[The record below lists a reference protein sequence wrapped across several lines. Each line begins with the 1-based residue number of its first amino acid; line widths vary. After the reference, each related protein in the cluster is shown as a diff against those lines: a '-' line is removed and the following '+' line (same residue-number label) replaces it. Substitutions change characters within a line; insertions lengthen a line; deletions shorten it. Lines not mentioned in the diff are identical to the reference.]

1 MTRSNKK
8 FNLFILGIV
17 FINLIQSYFT
27 PIIKDEAYYWR
38 WSQDLDWGFFDHPP
52 LVAFII
58 KLSSF
63 FFADALGIRF
73 ITVLLNALMIKI
85 LWELIPVKNKTHK
98 NSAFI
103 FFIILMAMPFVN
115 LYGFI
120 TTPDAPL
127 LFFSALYLLA
137 LKRFEAKSQL
147 FNILFLSLAAA
158 LLIYTKYFGGIV
170 ILLSFIFNP
179 KLFLKKS
186 TYLVGILAFIILIPY
201 LYWLYNNDFIS
212 LNYHLFQRKSI
223 GYLQPKF
230 VYGYLL
236 GTIGILNPAL
246 ILLLFWQLVKK
257 KVAVSKENS
266 FMIRM
271 FVGYLAFF
279 FLYSFRSWIEAHW
292 IAFAVIPMTLLLY
305 DLCILN
311 MKLFNQVKYIGII
324 SIVLI
329 FGLRIAI
336 TLNLPLKTE
345 FHIQKKD
352 YFTSIDKFA
361 EDRVV
366 IFINSYQNASKYS
379 YYTKKDA
386 YSINDIYYRPN
397 QYSLWNFEGKI
408 KDKKVLFIGAGSS
421 AFTDSIK
428 LETGDYVKYKKSE
441 VFFLLGNL
449 KATFV
454 KPFNT
459 IYNNQFK
466 TLELSVYNPYNYD
479 LVLDKEYSAYQMA
492 LLLEKDNQQIVV
504 PLIAEYTQK
513 LYAKSSNPIKL
524 NYQLAAIKDG
534 DYKFSVVIKDTILYY
549 RQISEKKVVHI
560 KDTTLN

>member
-85 LWELIPVKNKTHK
+85 IWELIPVKNKTHK

-560 KDTTLN
+560 KDTTSN

>member
-63 FFADALGIRF
+63 FFADALGVRF

-85 LWELIPVKNKTHK
+85 IWELIPVKNKTHK

-103 FFIILMAMPFVN
+103 FFMILMAMPFVN

-560 KDTTLN
+560 KDTTSN

>member
-63 FFADALGIRF
+63 FFADALGVRF

-85 LWELIPVKNKTHK
+85 IWELIPVKNKTHK

-311 MKLFNQVKYIGII
+311 MKLFKQVKYTGII

-560 KDTTLN
+560 KDTTSN

>member
-85 LWELIPVKNKTHK
+85 IWELIPVKNKTHK

>member
-85 LWELIPVKNKTHK
+85 LWELIPEKNKAHK
-98 NSAFI
+98 NSEFI
-103 FFIILMAMPFVN
+103 FFMILMAMPFVN

-311 MKLFNQVKYIGII
+311 MKLFKQVKYTGII

-345 FHIQKKD
+345 FHIQKKA

-560 KDTTLN
+560 KDTTSN

>member
-63 FFADALGIRF
+63 FFADALGVRF

-85 LWELIPVKNKTHK
+85 IWELIPVKNKTHK

-311 MKLFNQVKYIGII
+311 MKLFKQVKYTGII

-345 FHIQKKD
+345 FHIQKKA

>member
-103 FFIILMAMPFVN
+103 FFMILMAMPFVN

>member
-1 MTRSNKK
+1 
-8 FNLFILGIV
+8 
-17 FINLIQSYFT
+17 
-27 PIIKDEAYYWR
+27 
-38 WSQDLDWGFFDHPP
+38 
-52 LVAFII
+52 
-58 KLSSF
+58 
-63 FFADALGIRF
+63 
-73 ITVLLNALMIKI
+73 
-85 LWELIPVKNKTHK
+85 
-98 NSAFI
+98 
-103 FFIILMAMPFVN
+103 MAMPFVN

-560 KDTTLN
+560 KDTTSN

>member
-560 KDTTLN
+560 KDTTSN

>member
-63 FFADALGIRF
+63 FFADALGVRF

-85 LWELIPVKNKTHK
+85 IWELIPVKNKTHK

-345 FHIQKKD
+345 FHIQKKA

-560 KDTTLN
+560 KDTTSN

>member
-63 FFADALGIRF
+63 FFADALGVRF

-85 LWELIPVKNKTHK
+85 IWELIPVKNKTHK

-103 FFIILMAMPFVN
+103 FFMILMAMPFVN

>member
-63 FFADALGIRF
+63 FFADALGVRF

-85 LWELIPVKNKTHK
+85 IWELIPVKNKTHK

>member
-63 FFADALGIRF
+63 FFADALGVRF

>member
-85 LWELIPVKNKTHK
+85 IWELIPVKNKTHK

-103 FFIILMAMPFVN
+103 FFMILMAMPFVN

>member
-63 FFADALGIRF
+63 FFADALGVRF

-85 LWELIPVKNKTHK
+85 IWELIPVKNKTHK

-311 MKLFNQVKYIGII
+311 MKLFKQVKYTGII

-345 FHIQKKD
+345 FHIQKKA

-560 KDTTLN
+560 KDTTSN

>member
-1 MTRSNKK
+1 M
-8 FNLFILGIV
+8 
-17 FINLIQSYFT
+17 
-27 PIIKDEAYYWR
+27 
-38 WSQDLDWGFFDHPP
+38 
-52 LVAFII
+52 
-58 KLSSF
+58 
-63 FFADALGIRF
+63 
-73 ITVLLNALMIKI
+73 
-85 LWELIPVKNKTHK
+85 
-98 NSAFI
+98 
-103 FFIILMAMPFVN
+103 
-115 LYGFI
+115 
-120 TTPDAPL
+120 
-127 LFFSALYLLA
+127 
-137 LKRFEAKSQL
+137 
-147 FNILFLSLAAA
+147 
-158 LLIYTKYFGGIV
+158 
-170 ILLSFIFNP
+170 
-179 KLFLKKS
+179 
-186 TYLVGILAFIILIPY
+186 
-201 LYWLYNNDFIS
+201 
-212 LNYHLFQRKSI
+212 
-223 GYLQPKF
+223 QPKF

-560 KDTTLN
+560 KDTTSN

>member
-63 FFADALGIRF
+63 FFADALGVRF

-560 KDTTLN
+560 KDTTSN

>member
-63 FFADALGIRF
+63 FFADALGVRF

-85 LWELIPVKNKTHK
+85 IWELIPVKNKTHK

-560 KDTTLN
+560 KDTTSN